1 MKTMKKLSTIVAAAL
16 AATILGCSNELADD
30 GAPVELI
37 VTNTQELQRI
47 DLAGGEG
54 CDANIGTINM
64 EVIAKSPEATG
75 NFVQVR
81 VNRYRV
87 SYQRTDGGT
96 LVPRPFVRSI
106 DTLINVGGSAG
117 LEEIVLF
124 EQDVLFNAPFP
135 ALLPNNGGRDPETG
149 RPVVEMD
156 VIVEVF
162 GETLGGDRV
171 FDATRF
177 QLDFCFL
184 CNGCD

>member
-1 MKTMKKLSTIVAAAL
+1 MKTRKTISTIVAAAL
-16 AATILGCSNELADD
+16 AATILGCSNELAD
-30 GAPVELI
+30 GAPVELV
-37 VTNTQELQRI
+37 VTNTQTLQRI
-47 DLAGGEG
+47 DLNGGEG
-54 CDANIGTINM
+54 CDENIGTINM
-64 EVIAKSPEATG
+64 EVIPKNAEADG
-75 NFVQVR
+75 SFNQVR

-106 DTLINVGGSAG
+106 DTLIAVGGSAG

-135 ALLPNNGGRDPETG
+135 ALLPNNGGRDPEKG

-162 GETLGGDRV
+162 GQTLGGDRV

-184 CNGCD
+184 CDGCD

>member
-1 MKTMKKLSTIVAAAL
+1 MKTMKRLSTIVAAAL
-16 AATILGCSNELADD
+16 AATVLGCSNELAD
-30 GAPVELI
+30 GAPVELV

-47 DLAGGEG
+47 DLNGGPG
-54 CDANIGTINM
+54 CGGNIGTINM
-64 EVIAKSPEATG
+64 EVIPKSTEAAG
-75 NFVQVR
+75 DFNQVR

-106 DTLINVGGSAG
+106 DTLINVGGSASI
-117 LEEIVLF
+117 EEIVLF

-135 ALLPNNGGRDPETG
+135 ALFPNNGGRDPETG
-149 RPVVEMD
+149 RPLVEMD

-162 GETLGGDRV
+162 GQTLSGDRV

>member
-1 MKTMKKLSTIVAAAL
+1 MKTMKTISTIVAAAL
-16 AATILGCSNELADD
+16 AATVFGCSNELAD
-30 GAPVELI
+30 GAPVELV
-37 VTNTQELQRI
+37 VTNTQAIQRI
-47 DLAGGEG
+47 DLNGGPG

-64 EVIAKSPEATG
+64 EVIPKNSEADG
-75 NFVQVR
+75 DFNQVR

-96 LVPRPFVRSI
+96 LVPRPFVRSV
-106 DTLINVGGSAG
+106 DTLISVGGTAQ
-117 LEEIVLF
+117 LQEIVLF

-149 RPVVEMD
+149 RPVVQMD

-162 GETLGGDRV
+162 GQTLSGDRV

-177 QLDFCFL
+177 QLDFCFI
-184 CNGCD
+184 CDGCD